1 MDRRVK
7 WQLKKSKLG
16 LCIMCG
22 RKKDKDSKSRCRR
35 CLDNHILS
43 NRKYSLSSQIL
54 KSNKIMNILKKLFC
68 KHQYEEW
75 GTEVETY
82 WDEGQEKS
90 DGEKV
95 AYRVFKCKICGKE
108 KRY

>member
-1 MDRRVK
+1 
-7 WQLKKSKLG
+7 
-16 LCIMCG
+16 
-22 RKKDKDSKSRCRR
+22 
-35 CLDNHILS
+35 
-43 NRKYSLSSQIL
+43 
-54 KSNKIMNILKKLFC
+54 MNILKKLFC

-82 WDEGQEKS
+82 WNEGQEKT